1 MGRIIAVDY
10 GRKRTGLAVTDP
22 QRIIATELATVSG
35 GEVVP
40 FLRGYIGR
48 ENVDLFVVGL
58 PKKMNGQ
65 PSECMQ
71 GIEVFVVGLRRAIPN
86 IPVCY
91 YDERF
96 TSLLA
101 KRAIFEAGI
110 KKKKRREKGLID
122 RTAAVIILQDY
133 LESLKLRT

>member
-1 MGRIIAVDY
+1 MGRIVAIDY

-22 QRIIATELATVSG
+22 GQIIATALTTVSG
-35 GEVVP
+35 NEVLS
-40 FLRGYIGR
+40 FLQKYAGQ
-48 ENVDLFVVGL
+48 EAVELFVVGR
-58 PKKMNGQ
+58 PQQMNGQ
-65 PSECMQ
+65 PSEALR
-71 GIEVFVVGLRRAIPN
+71 GIEAFVAGLRRTLPTIP
-86 IPVCY
+86 ICY

-101 KRAIFEAGI
+101 KQAIFAAGV
-110 KKKKRREKGLID
+110 KKMKRREKGLID

>member
-22 QRIIATELATVSG
+22 QRIIATELTTVPA
-35 GEVVP
+35 GEVIS
-40 FLRGYIGR
+40 FLQDYTGR
-48 ENVDLFVVGL
+48 ELVDLFVVGF
-58 PKKMNGQ
+58 PKQMNGQ
-65 PSECMQ
+65 PSDCMRS
-71 GIEVFVVGLRRAIPN
+71 IEVFVNGLQRAIPN

-101 KRAIFEAGI
+101 KRAILEAGI
-110 KKKKRREKGLID
+110 KKMKRREKGLID